1 MVKKKWVALLI
12 SALGIALVLGALER
26 ASANRLVTGT
36 SFVMD
41 TVVQYSFYGKH
52 AQAARDMVAQELS
65 SIESRMS
72 MHLEDSEISELNRN
86 AGKNAVQL
94 SEDTYELL
102 SRSVAYAEQTSGIF
116 DVTIAPLASAWGIT
130 SDHPQVPEQSRIDAL
145 LALVG
150 YQDVQL
156 DPDSASV
163 RLARE
168 GQAVDVG
175 GIAKGYACDV
185 ARRIAQECGVKSGYL
200 SIGGNIMVIGEK
212 PDKTPFKFG
221 IRDPRGTPNQYF
233 GVVTIP
239 DLTIAT
245 SGDYE
250 RFFEQGGVRYHHI
263 LDPRTGYPAQE
274 GLMSVSVISPD
285 GAYADFMSTWLFIM
299 GREFVVENL
308 NNFDCGLVAVDLEN
322 RVYVSENLKDRFFPA
337 DQTGVYQFEGTP

>member
-1 MVKKKWVALLI
+1 MIKKKWALLAT
-12 SALGIALVLGALER
+12 SVLGVALVLGALEL

-52 AQAARDMVAQELS
+52 AQKAKDAVAQELS

-72 MHLEDSEISELNRN
+72 MHLEGSEISELNQN
-86 AGKNAVQL
+86 AGENSVQL
-94 SEDTYELL
+94 SEDTYKLL
-102 SRSVAYAEQTSGIF
+102 SRSVEYAEQTGGVF
-116 DVTIAPLASAWGIT
+116 DITIAPLASAWGIT
-130 SDHPQVPEQSRIDAL
+130 SDHPQVPEQSQIDTL
-145 LALVG
+145 LALVD
-150 YQDVQL
+150 YRDIQFYPESL
-156 DPDSASV
+156 SAQ
-163 RLARE
+163 LARE

-175 GIAKGYACDV
+175 GIAKGYACDA
-185 ARRIAQECGVKSGYL
+185 ARRIARECGVKSGYL

-250 RFFEQGGVRYHHI
+250 RFFEQDGIRYHHI
-263 LDPRTGYPAQE
+263 LDPETGYPAQS
-274 GLMSVSVISPD
+274 GLMSVSVIAPD

-308 NNFDCGLVAVDLEN
+308 NHFDCGLVAVDLEN
-322 RVYVSENLKDRFFPA
+322 RVYVSDNLKDRFLPA
-337 DQTGVYQFEGTP
+337 DQTGVYRFEGMP

>member
-52 AQAARDMVAQELS
+52 AQEARDMVAQELS

-130 SDHPQVPEQSRIDAL
+130 
-145 LALVG
+145 
-150 YQDVQL
+150 
-156 DPDSASV
+156 
-163 RLARE
+163 
-168 GQAVDVG
+168 
-175 GIAKGYACDV
+175 
-185 ARRIAQECGVKSGYL
+185 
-200 SIGGNIMVIGEK
+200 
-212 PDKTPFKFG
+212 
-221 IRDPRGTPNQYF
+221 
-233 GVVTIP
+233 
-239 DLTIAT
+239 
-245 SGDYE
+245 
-250 RFFEQGGVRYHHI
+250 
-263 LDPRTGYPAQE
+263 
-274 GLMSVSVISPD
+274 
-285 GAYADFMSTWLFIM
+285 
-299 GREFVVENL
+299 
-308 NNFDCGLVAVDLEN
+308 
-322 RVYVSENLKDRFFPA
+322 
-337 DQTGVYQFEGTP
+337 

>member
-1 MVKKKWVALLI
+1 MTKKKWAALALPV
-12 SALGIALVLGALER
+12 LGIALVLGALEL

-52 AQAARDMVAQELS
+52 AQKAKDAVARELS
-65 SIESRMS
+65 AIESRMS

-86 AGKNAVQL
+86 AGKNSVQL

-102 SRSVAYAEQTSGIF
+102 SRSIEYAEQTDGIF
-116 DVTIAPLASAWGIT
+116 DVTIAPLAVAWGVT
-130 SDHPQVPEQSRIDAL
+130 SDHPQVPEENRIDAL
-145 LALVG
+145 LALVD
-150 YQDVQL
+150 YQDVEF
-156 DPDSASV
+156 DPDSLSV

-233 GVVTIP
+233 GIVTIP

-250 RFFEQGGVRYHHI
+250 RFFEQDGVRYHHI
-263 LDPRTGYPAQE
+263 LDPRTGYPAQN
-274 GLMSVSVISPD
+274 GLMSVSVIAPD

-299 GREFVVENL
+299 GREFVLENL
-308 NNFDCGLVAVDLEN
+308 DRFDCGLVAVDLEN
-322 RVYVSENLKDRFFPA
+322 RVYVSESLKDSFLPA
-337 DQTGVYQFEGTP
+337 DQTGIYQFEETP